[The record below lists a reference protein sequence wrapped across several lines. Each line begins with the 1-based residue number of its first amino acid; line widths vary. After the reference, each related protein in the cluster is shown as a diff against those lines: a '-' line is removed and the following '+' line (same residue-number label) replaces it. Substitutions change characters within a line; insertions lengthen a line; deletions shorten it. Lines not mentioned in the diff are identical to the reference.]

1 MLQTIAIII
10 IVLVGLLLLA
20 ASMMEKEYSLSS
32 SIIINRPQNVVFD
45 YVKHLKSQERY
56 SKWVM
61 ADPNVKLT
69 YTGTDGTVGFRAA
82 WESADKNVGVGEQEI
97 MSIQEGIG
105 YDAQIRFE
113 KPFKG
118 ISTANV
124 TTEAVSSNQTKVT
137 TTFNSKTPFPMNLMV
152 PMIKKMLQKDMDTN
166 SENLKRVLG
175 NQ

>member
-10 IVLVGLLLLA
+10 IILVGLILLA

-32 SIIINRPQNVVFD
+32 SILINRPQNVVFD
-45 YVKHLKSQERY
+45 YVKHLKNQERY

-105 YDAQIRFE
+105 YDAEIRFE

-118 ISTANV
+118 VSTANV
-124 TTEAVSSNQTKVT
+124 TTEAMSSNQTKVT
-137 TTFNSKTPFPMNLMV
+137 TTFNSKTPFPMNIMV
-152 PMIKKMLQKDMDTN
+152 PMIKKMLQKDMDMN
-166 SENLKRVLG
+166 SENLKRVLE

>member
-10 IVLVGLLLLA
+10 IVLVGLLFLA

-32 SIIINRPQNVVFD
+32 SILINRPQNMVFD
-45 YVKHLKSQERY
+45 YVKHLKNQERY

-105 YDAQIRFE
+105 YDAEIRFE

-124 TTEAVSSNQTKVT
+124 TTEAMSSNQTKVT
-137 TTFNSKTPFPMNLMV
+137 TTFNSKTPFPMNIMV
-152 PMIKKMLQKDMDTN
+152 PMIKKMLTKDMNQN
-166 SENLKRVLG
+166 SETLKRVLE

>member
-10 IVLVGLLLLA
+10 IVLVGLLFLA

-32 SIIINRPQNVVFD
+32 SIIINRPQNMVFD
-45 YVKHLKSQERY
+45 YVKYLKNQERY

-105 YDAQIRFE
+105 YDAEIRFE

-166 SENLKRVLG
+166 SENLKRVLE

>member
-10 IVLVGLLLLA
+10 IVLVGLLFLA

-32 SIIINRPQNVVFD
+32 SIIINRPQNMVFD
-45 YVKHLKSQERY
+45 YVKYLKNQERY

-97 MSIQEGIG
+97 MSIKDGVG
-105 YDAQIRFE
+105 YDAEIRFE

-118 ISTANV
+118 VSTANV

-137 TTFNSKTPFPMNLMV
+137 TNFNSKTPFPMNIMV
-152 PMIKKMLQKDMDTN
+152 PMIKKMLQKDMDMN
-166 SENLKRVLG
+166 SENLKRVLE

>member
-1 MLQTIAIII
+1 M
-10 IVLVGLLLLA
+10 
-20 ASMMEKEYSLSS
+20 
-32 SIIINRPQNVVFD
+32 VFD
-45 YVKHLKSQERY
+45 YVKYLKNQERY

-105 YDAQIRFE
+105 YDAEIRFE

-124 TTEAVSSNQTKVT
+124 TTEAMSSNQTKVT
-137 TTFNSKTPFPMNLMV
+137 TTFNSKTPFPMNIMV
-152 PMIKKMLQKDMDTN
+152 PMIKKMLTKDMNQN
-166 SENLKRVLG
+166 SETLKRVLE

>member
-10 IVLVGLLLLA
+10 IVLVGLLFLA

-32 SIIINRPQNVVFD
+32 SIIINRPQNMVFD
-45 YVKHLKSQERY
+45 YVKYLKNQERY

-105 YDAQIRFE
+105 YDAEIRFE

-118 ISTANV
+118 VSTANV
-124 TTEAVSSNQTKVT
+124 TTEAMSSNQTKVT
-137 TTFNSKTPFPMNLMV
+137 TTFNSKTPFPMNIMV
-152 PMIKKMLQKDMDTN
+152 PMIKKMLTKDMNQN
-166 SENLKRVLG
+166 SETLKRVLE

>member
-10 IVLVGLLLLA
+10 ILLVGLILLA

-45 YVKHLKSQERY
+45 YVKHLKNQERY

-69 YTGTDGTVGFRAA
+69 YTGTDGNVGFRAA

-105 YDAQIRFE
+105 YDAEIRFE

-124 TTEAVSSNQTKVT
+124 TTEAMSSNQTKVT
-137 TTFNSKTPFPMNLMV
+137 TTFNSKTPFPMNIMV
-152 PMIKKMLQKDMDTN
+152 PMIKKMLQKDMDMN
-166 SENLKRVLG
+166 SENLKRVLE

>member
-10 IVLVGLLLLA
+10 IVLVGLILLA

-32 SIIINRPQNVVFD
+32 SILINRPQNMVFD
-45 YVKHLKSQERY
+45 YVKYLKNQERY

-105 YDAQIRFE
+105 YDAEIRFE

-124 TTEAVSSNQTKVT
+124 TTEAMSSNQTKVT
-137 TTFNSKTPFPMNLMV
+137 TTFNSKTPFPMNIMV
-152 PMIKKMLQKDMDTN
+152 PMIKKMLTKDMNQN
-166 SENLKRVLG
+166 SETLKRVLE

>member
-10 IVLVGLLLLA
+10 IVLAGLILLA

-32 SIIINRPQNVVFD
+32 SIIINRPQNVVFE
-45 YVKHLKSQERY
+45 YVKHLKNQERY

-61 ADPNVKLT
+61 ADPNVKIT
-69 YTGTDGTVGFRAA
+69 YTGTDGNVGFRAA

-97 MSIQEGIG
+97 MSIQEGVG
-105 YDAQIRFE
+105 YDAEIRFE

-124 TTEAVSSNQTKVT
+124 TTEALSSNQTKVT
-137 TTFNSKTPFPMNLMV
+137 TTFNSKTPFPMNIMV
-152 PMIKKMLQKDMDTN
+152 PMIKKMLQKDMDMN
-166 SENLKRVLG
+166 SENLKRVLE

>member
-10 IVLVGLLLLA
+10 IVLVGLILLM
-20 ASMMEKEYSLSS
+20 ASLMEKEYSLSS

-45 YVKHLKSQERY
+45 YVKHLKNQERY

-69 YTGTDGTVGFRAA
+69 YTGTDGIVGFRAA

-97 MSIQEGIG
+97 MIIKEGIG
-105 YDAQIRFE
+105 YDAEIRFE

-118 ISTANV
+118 VSTANV
-124 TTEAVSSNQTKVT
+124 TTEAISSNQTKVT
-137 TTFNSKTPFPMNLMV
+137 TTFNSKTPFPMNIMV
-152 PMIKKMLQKDMDTN
+152 PMIKKMLTKDMNQN
-166 SENLKRVLG
+166 STTLKSVLEN
-175 NQ
+175 Q

>member
-10 IVLVGLLLLA
+10 IVLAGLILLA

-32 SIIINRPQNVVFD
+32 SIIINRPQNVVFE
-45 YVKHLKSQERY
+45 YVKHLKNQERY

-69 YTGTDGTVGFRAA
+69 YTGTDGTVGFKAA
-82 WESADKNVGVGEQEI
+82 WESADKNVGVGEQAI
-97 MSIQEGIG
+97 MNIKEGIG
-105 YDAQIRFE
+105 YDAEIRFE

-124 TTEAVSSNQTKVT
+124 TTEALSSNQTKVT
-137 TTFNSKTPFPMNLMV
+137 TTFNSKTPFPMNIMV
-152 PMIKKMLQKDMDTN
+152 PMIKKMLQKDMDMN
-166 SENLKRVLG
+166 SENLKRVLE

>member
-10 IVLVGLLLLA
+10 IVLVGLILLA

-32 SIIINRPQNVVFD
+32 SILINRPQNMVFD
-45 YVKHLKSQERY
+45 YVKYLKNQERY

-69 YTGTDGTVGFRAA
+69 YTGTDGNVGFRAA

-105 YDAQIRFE
+105 YDAEIRFE

-124 TTEAVSSNQTKVT
+124 TTEAMSSNQTKVT
-137 TTFNSKTPFPMNLMV
+137 TTFNSKTPFPMNIMV
-152 PMIKKMLQKDMDTN
+152 PMIKKMLQKDMDMN
-166 SENLKRVLG
+166 SENLKRVLE

>member
-10 IVLVGLLLLA
+10 IVLVGLLFLA

-32 SIIINRPQNVVFD
+32 SIIINRPQNMVFD
-45 YVKHLKSQERY
+45 YVKYLKNQERY

-152 PMIKKMLQKDMDTN
+152 PMIKKMLQKDMDMN
-166 SENLKRVLG
+166 SENLKRVLE

>member
-1 MLQTIAIII
+1 MLQTLAISI
-10 IVLVGLLLLA
+10 IVLVGLILLA

-45 YVKHLKSQERY
+45 YVKHLKNQERY

-97 MSIQEGIG
+97 MNIKEGVG
-105 YDAQIRFE
+105 YDAEIRFE

-118 ISTANV
+118 VSTANV

-137 TTFNSKTPFPMNLMV
+137 TTFNSKTPFPMNIMV
-152 PMIKKMLQKDMDTN
+152 PMIKKMLTKDMNQN
-166 SENLKRVLG
+166 SATLKSVLEN
-175 NQ
+175 Q

>member
-10 IVLVGLLLLA
+10 IVLVGLLFLA

-32 SIIINRPQNVVFD
+32 SIIINRPQNMVFD
-45 YVKHLKSQERY
+45 YVKHLKNQERY

-69 YTGTDGTVGFRAA
+69 YTGTDGNVGFRAA

-105 YDAQIRFE
+105 YDAEIRFE

-118 ISTANV
+118 VSTANV
-124 TTEAVSSNQTKVT
+124 TTEAMSSNQTKVT
-137 TTFNSKTPFPMNLMV
+137 TTFNSKTPFPMNIMV
-152 PMIKKMLQKDMDTN
+152 PMIKKMLQKDMDMN
-166 SENLKRVLG
+166 SENLKRVLE

>member
-1 MLQTIAIII
+1 MLQTIAIIV
-10 IVLVGLLLLA
+10 IVLVGLILLLA
-20 ASMMEKEYSLSS
+20 SIMEKEYSLSS
-32 SIIINRPQNVVFD
+32 SIIINRPQNMVFD
-45 YVKHLKSQERY
+45 YVKHLKNQERY

-97 MSIQEGIG
+97 MNIKEGVG
-105 YDAQIRFE
+105 YDAEIRFE

-118 ISTANV
+118 VSTANV

-137 TTFNSKTPFPMNLMV
+137 TTFNSKTPFPMNIMV
-152 PMIKKMLQKDMDTN
+152 PMIKKMLTKDMNQN
-166 SENLKRVLG
+166 SATLKSVLEN
-175 NQ
+175 Q

>member
-10 IVLVGLLLLA
+10 ILLVGLILLA

-45 YVKHLKSQERY
+45 YVKHLKNQERY

-69 YTGTDGTVGFRAA
+69 YTGTDGNVGFRAA

-105 YDAQIRFE
+105 YDAEIRFE

-124 TTEAVSSNQTKVT
+124 TTEAISSNQTKVT
-137 TTFNSKTPFPMNLMV
+137 TTFNSKTPFPMNIMV
-152 PMIKKMLQKDMDTN
+152 PMIKKMLQKDMDMN
-166 SENLKRVLG
+166 SENLKRVLE

>member
-10 IVLVGLLLLA
+10 IVLVGLILLA

-32 SIIINRPQNVVFD
+32 SILINRPQNVVFD
-45 YVKHLKSQERY
+45 YVKHLKNQERY

-61 ADPNVKLT
+61 TDPNVKLT

-97 MSIQEGIG
+97 MSIQEGIS
-105 YDAQIRFE
+105 YDAEIRFE

-124 TTEAVSSNQTKVT
+124 TTETVSSNQTKVT

>member
-10 IVLVGLLLLA
+10 IVLVGLLFLA

-32 SIIINRPQNVVFD
+32 SILINRPQNMVFD
-45 YVKHLKSQERY
+45 YVKHLKNQERY

-69 YTGTDGTVGFRAA
+69 YTGTDGNVGFRAA

-105 YDAQIRFE
+105 YDAEIRFE

-124 TTEAVSSNQTKVT
+124 TTEAMSSNQTKVT
-137 TTFNSKTPFPMNLMV
+137 TTFNSKTPFPMNIMV
-152 PMIKKMLQKDMDTN
+152 PMIKKMLQKDMDMN
-166 SENLKRVLG
+166 SENLKRVLE

>member
-10 IVLVGLLLLA
+10 IVIFGLLLLL
-20 ASMMEKEYSLSS
+20 ASIMEKEYSLSS

-45 YVKHLKSQERY
+45 YVKHLKNQERY

-82 WESADKNVGVGEQEI
+82 WESVDKNVGVGEQEI

-105 YDAQIRFE
+105 YDAEIRFE

-152 PMIKKMLQKDMDTN
+152 PMIKKMLQKDMDVN
-166 SENLKRVLG
+166 SENLKRVLE

>member
-1 MLQTIAIII
+1 MLQTIAIIV
-10 IVLVGLLLLA
+10 IVLVGLILLA
-20 ASMMEKEYSLSS
+20 ASMMEKVYSLSS

-45 YVKHLKSQERY
+45 YVKHLKNQERY

-97 MSIQEGIG
+97 MNIKEGIG
-105 YDAQIRFE
+105 YDAEIRFE

-118 ISTANV
+118 VSTANV
-124 TTEAVSSNQTKVT
+124 TTEAISSNQTKVT
-137 TTFNSKTPFPMNLMV
+137 TTFNSKTPFPMNIMV
-152 PMIKKMLQKDMDTN
+152 PMIKKMLTKDMNQN
-166 SENLKRVLG
+166 SATLKSVLEN
-175 NQ
+175 Q

>member
-10 IVLVGLLLLA
+10 IVLVGLLFLA

-32 SIIINRPQNVVFD
+32 SIIINRPQNMVFD
-45 YVKHLKSQERY
+45 YVKYLKNQERY

-105 YDAQIRFE
+105 YDAEIRFE

-124 TTEAVSSNQTKVT
+124 TTEAMSSNQTKVT
-137 TTFNSKTPFPMNLMV
+137 TTFNSKTPFPMNIMV
-152 PMIKKMLQKDMDTN
+152 PMIKKMLTKDMNQN
-166 SENLKRVLG
+166 SETLKRVLE

>member
-20 ASMMEKEYSLSS
+20 ASLMEKEYSLSS
-32 SIIINRPQNVVFD
+32 SIIINRPQSMVFD
-45 YVKHLKSQERY
+45 YVKHLKNQERY

-97 MSIQEGIG
+97 TSIKEGVG
-105 YDAQIRFE
+105 YDAEIRFE

-118 ISTANV
+118 VSTANV

-152 PMIKKMLQKDMDTN
+152 PMIKKMLQKDMDMN
-166 SENLKRVLG
+166 SQNLKNVLE

>member
-10 IVLVGLLLLA
+10 IGLVGLILLM

-45 YVKHLKSQERY
+45 YVKHLKNQERY

-69 YTGTDGTVGFRAA
+69 YTGIDGTVGFRAA

-97 MSIQEGIG
+97 TSIKEGIG
-105 YDAQIRFE
+105 YDAEIRFE

-118 ISTANV
+118 VSTANV
-124 TTEAVSSNQTKVT
+124 TTEALSSNQTKVT
-137 TTFNSKTPFPMNLMV
+137 TTFNSKTPFPMNIMV
-152 PMIKKMLQKDMDTN
+152 PMIKKMLTKDMNQN
-166 SENLKRVLG
+166 STTLKSVLEN
-175 NQ
+175 Q

>member
-10 IVLVGLLLLA
+10 ILLVGLILLA

-45 YVKHLKSQERY
+45 YVKHLKNQERY

-61 ADPNVKLT
+61 ADPKVKLT
-69 YTGTDGTVGFRAA
+69 YTGTDGNVGFRAA

-105 YDAQIRFE
+105 YDAEIRFE

-124 TTEAVSSNQTKVT
+124 TTEAMSSNQTKVT
-137 TTFNSKTPFPMNLMV
+137 TTFNSKTPFPMNIMV
-152 PMIKKMLQKDMDTN
+152 PMIKKMLQKDMDMN
-166 SENLKRVLG
+166 SENLKRVLE